1 MTEEDNRTVVLELIE
16 KRRRRIMEQ
25 LRRENPDAAPER
37 LEEFLSLLIGHR
49 VRGRKYCKCR
59 GAKSRLSVSRPAQC
73 LLFGRF
79 IVKAVQK
86 SKE

>member
-1 MTEEDNRTVVLELIE
+1 
-16 KRRRRIMEQ
+16 MEQ

>member
-1 MTEEDNRTVVLELIE
+1 MERT
-16 KRRRRIMEQ
+16 

-37 LEEFLSLLIGHR
+37 LEEFYLKLTIGHR
-49 VRGRKYCKCR
+49 VGEVLQNAE
-59 GAKSRLSVSRPAQC
+59 AKVGYLFQASAQC

-86 SKE
+86 E